1 MSTRHKSWH
10 FATILTVTPDVTHSI
25 TRDPHSS
32 ADVIKRVLTS
42 QILSRADGSRP
53 DAIFNVELRYKLSD
67 LNASCSI
74 LPVEGYIQSKIPL
87 AEYIMQRWFQAHWS
101 PVGGHC
107 SRNPEYKAFCAPDP
121 NYIRL
126 ALCEKVPPN
135 KGGRLSKKK
144 EAHGV
149 RPRACDSGRSSPESS
164 ATVRLLIIYGNTYFL
179 VWLTCILYFPCF
191 IILYFP
197 CFINFYLVRFK

>member
-1 MSTRHKSWH
+1 METRAKSWH
-10 FATILTVTPDVTHSI
+10 FATILNLPPEVEHSI
-25 TRDPHSS
+25 ACNSHISE
-32 ADVIKRVLTS
+32 DVVKRVLKS
-42 QILSRADGSRP
+42 QILNGLRP
-53 DAIFNVELRYKLSD
+53 DPIFSVQVRYKLSD

-135 KGGRLSKKK
+135 KGGRPSKKK